1 MFELAQGGTLL
12 TGIGGDELWGSSR
25 APQFRLRR
33 RALRLA
39 PFAVRRAVLARK
51 QQIDFP
57 WLREHAAAQVRR
69 AAAGE
74 AAAAPWT
81 VRGRMAYTRGMRYV
95 AVATAALERLAADAG
110 AAVVN
115 PLLDL
120 DLWAAVA
127 AAAPRGG
134 FTTRDAALALVAGQR
149 LPAELVARRTKA
161 GFDAVFFNEHARALA
176 RDWDGNGVDA
186 ELVDAAALRAH
197 WLGETTP
204 DPHSLTLLQ
213 ALWLRS
219 AGDRVEE
226 PVGRLGQ

>member
-1 MFELAQGGTLL
+1 
-12 TGIGGDELWGSSR
+12 
-25 APQFRLRR
+25 
-33 RALRLA
+33 
-39 PFAVRRAVLARK
+39 
-51 QQIDFP
+51 
-57 WLREHAAAQVRR
+57 
-69 AAAGE
+69 
-74 AAAAPWT
+74 
-81 VRGRMAYTRGMRYV
+81 MAYTRGMRYL
-95 AVATAALERLAADAG
+95 AVATDALEQLAADAG

-134 FTTRDAALALVAGQR
+134 YTTREAALTLVAGKR

-161 GFDAVFFNEHARALA
+161 GFDGVFFNEHARALA
-176 RDWDGNGVDA
+176 REWDGGGVDA
-186 ELVDAAALRAH
+186 TLVDAAALRAH
-197 WLGETTP
+197 WLGASTP